1 MKRGSWW
8 WLVCLG
14 AAASV
19 ADACT
24 LRVAQLERPAATH
37 THQTAA
43 AQGLEGDLLHELA
56 KRSAC
61 QITWRW
67 VSLRGAWVAMEK
79 GEIDVLPGAL
89 ITPERARHALLV
101 PLLAVPTVLL
111 VPEGPGAARTPAQL
125 AALPQARVLR
135 LRGGAYAPAVQAW
148 LDELAAQGRVDEVGD
163 YKLGLRLLRAGRAQG
178 FPMSAAVLPELA
190 LPGVQVIEAWPTAL
204 TWAGMALSLHT
215 LDEPQRL
222 RLRDALHGVLR
233 DGTLRSLVRRHY
245 GEPGLQRMR
254 LATPEG

>member
-1 MKRGSWW
+1 MNRAAWW
-8 WLVCLG
+8 WLACLG
-14 AAASV
+14 AATSMAE
-19 ADACT
+19 ACT

-37 THQTAA
+37 THQTSA
-43 AQGLEGDLLHELA
+43 AQGLEGDLVRELA
-56 KRSAC
+56 QRSAC
-61 QITWRW
+61 RLAWRW

-89 ITPERARHALLV
+89 ITAERAQHALMV

-111 VPEGPGAARTPAQL
+111 APEGASAARTPAQL

-135 LRGGAYAPAVQAW
+135 LRGGAYAPAVQTW
-148 LDELAAQGRVDEVGD
+148 LDGLAAQGRVDEVGD

-178 FPMSAAVLPELA
+178 FPMSAAMLPEGA
-190 LPGVQVIEAWPTAL
+190 LPGVQVLEAWPTAL
-204 TWAGMALSLHT
+204 TWAGMALSRHT

-222 RLRDALHGVLR
+222 RLRDALHGVMR
-233 DGTLRSLVRRHY
+233 DGTLRTLVRRHY
-245 GEPGLQRMR
+245 GELGLQRMR